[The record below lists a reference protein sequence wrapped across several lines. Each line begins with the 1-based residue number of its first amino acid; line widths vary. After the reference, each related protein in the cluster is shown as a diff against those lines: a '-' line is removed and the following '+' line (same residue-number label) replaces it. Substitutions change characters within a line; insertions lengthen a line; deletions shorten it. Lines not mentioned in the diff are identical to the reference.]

1 MLLRSQLRQLNI
13 FRELDMAR
21 PREFDETRVIE
32 NVMNV
37 FWDKGYEATTM
48 QDLVKASGLLK
59 GSLYGAFGDKQALYL
74 TALKHYNRTRIQAG
88 IDILNGEG
96 GARQKIARL
105 FDNVIDSTKRGL
117 FAGGC
122 LLCNASLEK
131 AVSDRQVKNEIKTT
145 IRRLKVALMD
155 AIKMAGV
162 KEDRAASLAAF
173 IVSAYFGTR
182 VLAKAGAPAAMIGD
196 TRDHCLQL
204 LPSGKG

>member
-1 MLLRSQLRQLNI
+1 
-13 FRELDMAR
+13 MAR
-21 PREFDETRVIE
+21 PREFDEHQVIE
-32 NVMNV
+32 KLMTV

-74 TALKHYNRTRIQAG
+74 AALKHYNRTRIQAG
-88 IDILNGEG
+88 IDMLNGEG
-96 GARQKIARL
+96 RPRQKIARL
-105 FDNVIDSTKRGL
+105 FDNVIESTKRGL

-131 AVSDRQVKNEIKTT
+131 AVSDKQVKAEIKTT
-145 IRRLKVALMD
+145 IRRLKVAIMD
-155 AIKMAGV
+155 ALKAGNV
-162 KEDRAASLAAF
+162 NEDQAASLAAF

-182 VLAKAGAPAAMIGD
+182 VLAKGGAPAAMIGD

-204 LPSGKG
+204 LPRAQV